1 MGWMWISNNDLI
13 RNKDINEENISKSS
27 SITKPSS
34 SPLQSSSI
42 PHENNE
48 VAEKEFQALFFNTP
62 KDGSKDKDETNHQI
76 NTSATAPSLAKKA
89 SATNSTSSPTTDQR
103 KPISEQL
110 LPTDMSCRD
119 AFDSAFYCNSLG
131 GSFNH
136 LYRYGTAR
144 SCSEHWSKFWLC
156 MRIRTYD
163 DESKKKSIQDYY
175 RKMENKKYGE
185 RGTSSEDIWTSRDQL
200 VEKGTAF
207 RPIEDEEWNKTDEEW
222 QNAALEMRLRI
233 MESST
238 K

>member
-1 MGWMWISNNDLI
+1 MGWMWVSNDLK
-13 RNKDINEENISKSS
+13 RDKDDNEETISKSS
-27 SITKPSS
+27 STTKPSFS
-34 SPLQSSSI
+34 SLQSSSLLLSK
-42 PHENNE
+42 NNE
-48 VAEKEFQALFFNTP
+48 DAEKQFEALFFDTP
-62 KDGSKDKDETNHQI
+62 RDPIAKDETNHQKNSSI
-76 NTSATAPSLAKKA
+76 SQANIKSAANSVPSPNADHQK
-89 SATNSTSSPTTDQR
+89 S
-103 KPISEQL
+103 ISEQL
-110 LPTDMSCRD
+110 LPTDMSCRE

-200 VEKGTAF
+200 VERGTAF
-207 RPIEDEEWNKTDEEW
+207 RVIENEEWDKTDEEW
-222 QNAALEMRLRI
+222 QNAALEMRMRI
-233 MESST
+233 VEAAESSR